1 MVLILHHPPYLT
13 IPYLPYPTLLYSKLP
28 YPYLPYN
35 PTPTLHTT
43 LPYIQPYPTYNPTL
57 HTTLPDTQPYPTLQ
71 PYLATHTYLTT
82 LPNPTLQPYPALP
95 LPHVITI
102 FVFLSCGVVRR
113 SSGPRCWSRACCFRG
128 PMASTR
134 LQMRGTGGLHTIAG

>member
-1 MVLILHHPPYLT
+1 MCCRKLVQVWSSMVLILHHPPYLT

-102 FVFLSCGVVRR
+102 FVFYLVEWSGGAAGPDVGAGLAVSEGRWQVRDCR
-113 SSGPRCWSRACCFRG
+113 
-128 PMASTR
+128 
-134 LQMRGTGGLHTIAG
+134 